1 MANEVQVSEN
11 TAISAEEHA
20 LNVVE
25 DKFKLLPVNPFES
38 KQALND
44 YFQMAKVLSQST
56 MVPQPYQGNASNCLI
71 ALEQAARMNCSPLMV
86 MQQLHVVKGK
96 PSWSG
101 QACSMIV
108 NGCGLFEHVKLNYV
122 GERGKDSYGAYVS
135 AIKKE
140 DGSEV
145 IGTTV
150 DMAMAKSE
158 GWTTN
163 PKWKSMP
170 EQMLGYRAYAF
181 FARLH
186 CPNALS
192 GFSTEGEIEDIE
204 ANRNMSKPAV
214 KMTELLTQAKKDRE
228 VVVSEA

>member
-1 MANEVQVSEN
+1 
-11 TAISAEEHA
+11 
-20 LNVVE
+20 
-25 DKFKLLPVNPFES
+25 
-38 KQALND
+38 
-44 YFQMAKVLSQST
+44 
-56 MVPQPYQGNASNCLI
+56 
-71 ALEQAARMNCSPLMV
+71 
-86 MQQLHVVKGK
+86 
-96 PSWSG
+96 
-101 QACSMIV
+101 MIV

-214 KMTELLTQAKKDRE
+214 KMTELLTQTKKDKE